1 MSDLLFDFVL
11 RVFDRYHSVWNLLL
25 MPLEESKKLAFHKIL
40 INYRVRVFV
49 WTKKVMKCLKI
60 YVSFWYT
67 KKSTRCKSDLYTE
80 RILNI
85 VLNANYTSIN

>member
-1 MSDLLFDFVL
+1 MSVLLFDFVL
-11 RVFDRYHSVWNLLL
+11 RVYDRYHSVWNLLL
-25 MPLEESKKLAFHKIL
+25 MPLEESTSDASFHKVL

-49 WTKKVMKCLKI
+49 WTKKVTKCLKI

-85 VLNANYTSIN
+85 V